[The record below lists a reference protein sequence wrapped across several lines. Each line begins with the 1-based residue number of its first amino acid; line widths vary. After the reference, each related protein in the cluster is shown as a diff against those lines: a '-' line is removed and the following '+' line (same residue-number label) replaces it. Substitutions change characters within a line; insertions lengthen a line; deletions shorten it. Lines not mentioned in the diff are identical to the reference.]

1 MRVRQRSLGR
11 ALGFVLAGASLVP
24 AMGPRPAEAGQSDC
38 TAINGGSLNLALGDE
53 QVGSRRVRLEAGDKL
68 TFQFQTSD
76 GSFGTVALL
85 KGDTHGRLLLV
96 GPAGTNAAFV
106 APESGAFD
114 FRFARDGTEAATF
127 RAACVPA
134 HTAHRAQGR
143 VPQVAGLPQ
152 SGLEEA
158 HDIEVP
164 ALGEVAIDPGWPTK
178 SEGRPAAPVPAVVP
192 KDPDTGLAFKME
204 PRDQSRVT
212 TGLSGLQ
219 LDPAETGVN
228 VGVNYKLQPAI
239 MVGAL
244 AQLDQSGDAMAGPSP
259 NLAQHGWM
267 AGPTAKVQFAPGL
280 SLDAQA
286 AWGQAD
292 SGDIDVVERGPSLPR
307 KAVSAKLSSTQTAGA
322 WRFTPS
328 LSVNRSWDTV
338 AVQDASATDMY
349 LTTSVASGRVAVGPE
364 IAYRLDLANA
374 AFLEPRI
381 AVGSFWG
388 LDAAAG
394 PALHAGL
401 AEMRLKAEAGVTL
414 GVAGGTKFQLG
425 ATVEEGTASTPDA
438 WSGRLQM
445 SVPLK

>member
-1 MRVRQRSLGR
+1 MRQRSFGKASGLAVAG
-11 ALGFVLAGASLVP
+11 AGLVLAMTAQ
-24 AMGPRPAEAGQSDC
+24 AGQSSDC
-38 TAINGGSLNLALGDE
+38 AAIDGGSLNLALGAE

-68 TFQFQTSD
+68 TFAFQTGD

-85 KGDTHGRLLLV
+85 KDDVHERLLLV
-96 GPAGTNAAFV
+96 GPAGTSVVFV
-106 APESGAFD
+106 ASGSGTFD
-114 FRFARDGTEAATF
+114 FRFAKDGTGTATF
-127 RAACVPA
+127 SAACVPA
-134 HTAHRAQGR
+134 HMARRAQR
-143 VPQVAGLPQ
+143 RSRMPPMAGLPRA
-152 SGLEEA
+152 GLDDA

-164 ALGEVAIDPGWPTK
+164 ALGDVAIDPGWPVGA
-178 SEGRPAAPVPAVVP
+178 EGAAASAPAIAP
-192 KDPDTGLAFKME
+192 KNPDTGLAFKME

-212 TGLSGLQ
+212 AGLRGIQ
-219 LDPAETGVN
+219 LDPAATGVN
-228 VGVNYKLQPAI
+228 AGVNYKLQPAI
-239 MVGAL
+239 MLGAL
-244 AQLDQSGDAMAGPSP
+244 AQLDQTGDTLGGPSS
-259 NLAQHGWM
+259 NLAEHGWL
-267 AGPTAKVQFAPGL
+267 AGPTAKVQLVKGL

-286 AWGQAD
+286 VWGQAD
-292 SGDIDVVERGPSLPR
+292 SGDIDLVERGPSLPR

-328 LSVNRSWDTV
+328 VSVNRSWDTL
-338 AVQDASATDMY
+338 AVPDASATDMF
-349 LTTSVASGRVAVGPE
+349 LTTTVASGRVDVGPE

-388 LDAAAG
+388 LDPAAG

-425 ATVEEGTASTPDA
+425 ATVEEGTATTPDA